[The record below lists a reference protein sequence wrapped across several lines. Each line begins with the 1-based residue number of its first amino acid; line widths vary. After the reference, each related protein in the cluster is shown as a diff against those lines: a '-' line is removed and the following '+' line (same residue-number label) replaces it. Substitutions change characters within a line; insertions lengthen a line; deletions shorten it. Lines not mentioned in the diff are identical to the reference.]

1 MNILIQNTQFTGKQ
15 LLHLERVDSTNN
27 YAKQVIANS
36 TPKDGTVILA
46 DEQFAGR
53 GQAGNKWQSEAG
65 KNLTFSIL
73 YHTSFLRA
81 DEQFYLNM
89 AVSLGVRKAIEMEM
103 KGKEESRIENQE
115 SRIKY
120 EDIEK
125 SFVADLF
132 SVTIKWPNDIFAGEK
147 KIAGV
152 LIENTIQ
159 GQFLNYSV
167 IGIGINVNQ
176 TVFETGLSASSIALL
191 NNKQADL
198 VQLFKNALYLIEY
211 YFLKLKMKDYAAI
224 KTAYMAHLMGYGK
237 CLTYR
242 KGQVVFEGSITD
254 IDPAGK
260 LMLQVGDYV
269 QTFQFKEI
277 ERVF

>member
-125 SFVADLF
+125 NYVADLF
-132 SVTIKWPNDIFAGEK
+132 PITIKWPNDIFAGEK
-147 KIAGV
+147 KIAGI

-176 TVFETGLSASSIALL
+176 DIFESGLRATSIALV
-191 NNKQADL
+191 NNNQSDL
-198 VQLFKNALYLIEY
+198 MPLFKNVLFAIET
-211 YFLKLKMKDYAAI
+211 YFLKLKTRDYSAI
-224 KTAYMAHLMGYGK
+224 KTAYLAYLMGYRQS
-237 CLTYR
+237 LTYR
-242 KGQVVFEGSITD
+242 KGQVLFEGIITD
-254 IDPAGK
+254 IDSAGK
-260 LMLQVGDYV
+260 LMLQVEDCV
-269 QTFQFKEI
+269 ETFQFKEI